1 MIIAAKASS
10 MKPSKKLIQ
19 SAQQEQSADMEL
31 TAART
36 ASGRKRRPTERET
49 YRFSK
54 THEGE
59 DRHKG
64 LEMKMEKR
72 KLKVLRAAYQKNPA
86 EFDDEP
92 AELHSDIDRDEEN
105 MFSDRLVPTKVSKPQ
120 ALAYSA
126 SKTPPVVSAPKSISN
141 AGRSFSMN
149 KSLPAT
155 ISASKSISNLHKAS
169 ATVAT
174 NSDSASASASDNSE
188 SENQCEIIDNDV
200 HSVHSADY
208 ISEHHDQLDEDASPQ
223 VVGTKRQ
230 LQGVVEETKP
240 KLMKTSNGSRHRLKA
255 SDFDEVTKDLLAIAT
270 SIYCCLIVT
279 REPFPLTLVI
289 EMKLAREAWCEA
301 SNLAHLAVRLT
312 PSLVK
317 MMTRHTSHVRGE
329 LKTKMRALTASFFGF
344 RTSHSTV
351 AIKQNRDLA
360 ESLKDGSCFAFKDW
374 ETKCGIYKTELI
386 QSAINNMWFANRSDE
401 GVIHGRY
408 FNPLPVELLALI
420 LTAIECCIDEW
431 LTGVKE
437 DIKFSSAAYAP
448 VYQVHLTSLRRFDER
463 TSAYKLLE
471 KICDNVL
478 DVARLHAGVHLAQP
492 GLATPVSFADTVFE
506 DAIREYEAET
516 RDAQEGGLEG
526 QEE

>member
-1 MIIAAKASS
+1 MLLLLKLTHNLSGKSKAAKASS

-19 SAQQEQSADMEL
+19 SAQQEQSADME
-31 TAART
+31 
-36 ASGRKRRPTERET
+36 ET
-49 YRFSK
+49 YRLSK
-54 THEGE
+54 TREGE

-64 LEMKMEKR
+64 LETKMEKR
-72 KLKVLRAAYQKNPA
+72 KLKVLCAAYQKNPA

-174 NSDSASASASDNSE
+174 NSDSASASASDN
-188 SENQCEIIDNDV
+188 I
-200 HSVHSADY
+200 HSADY
-208 ISEHHDQLDEDASPQ
+208 ISEHHDQLDEDASLQ
-223 VVGTKRQ
+223 VVGTKHQ

-279 REPFPLTLVI
+279 REPFPLMLVI
-289 EMKLAREAWCEA
+289 EMKLAREAWREA
-301 SNLAHLAVRLT
+301 SNLAHLTVRLT

-317 MMTRHTSHVRGE
+317 MMTRRTSHVRGE

-344 RTSHSTV
+344 RTSRSTV

-374 ETKCGIYKTELI
+374 ETKRGIYKTELI

>member
-10 MKPSKKLIQ
+10 MKPSKKLIR

-31 TAART
+31 TAACT
-36 ASGRKRRPTERET
+36 ASGRKRQPTERET
-49 YRFSK
+49 YRLSK
-54 THEGE
+54 TREGE
-59 DRHKG
+59 DCHKG
-64 LEMKMEKR
+64 LETKMEKR
-72 KLKVLRAAYQKNPA
+72 KLKVLHAAYQKNPA

-105 MFSDRLVPTKVSKPQ
+105 MFSDHLVPTKVSKPQ

-174 NSDSASASASDNSE
+174 NSDSASDNSE

-208 ISEHHDQLDEDASPQ
+208 INASPQ
-223 VVGTKRQ
+223 VVGIKRQ

-240 KLMKTSNGSRHRLKA
+240 KLMKTSNGSCHRLKA

-270 SIYCCLIVT
+270 SIYRCLIVT

-289 EMKLAREAWCEA
+289 EMKLAREAWREA

-317 MMTRHTSHVRGE
+317 MMTRRTSHVHRE
-329 LKTKMRALTASFFGF
+329 LKTKI
-344 RTSHSTV
+344 HSTV

-386 QSAINNMWFANRSDE
+386 QSAINNMWFANHSDE

-448 VYQVHLTSLRRFDER
+448 VYQVHLTSLRRFNER

-478 DVARLHAGVHLAQP
+478 DVARLHAGVDLAQP

>member
-10 MKPSKKLIQ
+10 MKPSKKLIR
-19 SAQQEQSADMEL
+19 SAQQEQSADME
-31 TAART
+31 
-36 ASGRKRRPTERET
+36 ET
-49 YRFSK
+49 YRLSK
-54 THEGE
+54 TREGE

-64 LEMKMEKR
+64 LETKMEKR
-72 KLKVLRAAYQKNPA
+72 KLKVLCAAYQKNPA

-120 ALAYSA
+120 ALTYSA

-141 AGRSFSMN
+141 TGRSFSMN

-200 HSVHSADY
+200 HSV
-208 ISEHHDQLDEDASPQ
+208 
-223 VVGTKRQ
+223 VRTKRQ

-270 SIYCCLIVT
+270 SIYRCLIVT

-301 SNLAHLAVRLT
+301 SNLAHLAVSTHPFIGQNDDEAHFTSTLQW
-312 PSLVK
+312 PSNK
-317 MMTRHTSHVRGE
+317 IS
-329 LKTKMRALTASFFGF
+329 
-344 RTSHSTV
+344 
-351 AIKQNRDLA
+351 DLA

-374 ETKCGIYKTELI
+374 EMKRGIYKTELI
-386 QSAINNMWFANRSDE
+386 QSAINNMWFANCSDE

-448 VYQVHLTSLRRFDER
+448 VYQVHLTSLRHFDER
-463 TSAYKLLE
+463 TSVYKLLE

-492 GLATPVSFADTVFE
+492 GLATPS
-506 DAIREYEAET
+506 
-516 RDAQEGGLEG
+516 
-526 QEE
+526 

>member
-31 TAART
+31 TAACT

-59 DRHKG
+59 DHHKG
-64 LEMKMEKR
+64 LETKMEKC

-105 MFSDRLVPTKVSKPQ
+105 MFLDRLVPTKVSKPQ

-174 NSDSASASASDNSE
+174 NSDSNSDSASASASDNSE
-188 SENQCEIIDNDV
+188 SENQCKIIDNDI

-208 ISEHHDQLDEDASPQ
+208 ISCRDQAP
-223 VVGTKRQ
+223 
-230 LQGVVEETKP
+230 
-240 KLMKTSNGSRHRLKA
+240 A
-255 SDFDEVTKDLLAIAT
+255 A
-270 SIYCCLIVT
+270 
-279 REPFPLTLVI
+279 
-289 EMKLAREAWCEA
+289 
-301 SNLAHLAVRLT
+301 
-312 PSLVK
+312 
-317 MMTRHTSHVRGE
+317 
-329 LKTKMRALTASFFGF
+329 
-344 RTSHSTV
+344 
-351 AIKQNRDLA
+351 
-360 ESLKDGSCFAFKDW
+360 
-374 ETKCGIYKTELI
+374 
-386 QSAINNMWFANRSDE
+386 
-401 GVIHGRY
+401 GR
-408 FNPLPVELLALI
+408 
-420 LTAIECCIDEW
+420 C
-431 LTGVKE
+431 
-437 DIKFSSAAYAP
+437 
-448 VYQVHLTSLRRFDER
+448 
-463 TSAYKLLE
+463 
-471 KICDNVL
+471 
-478 DVARLHAGVHLAQP
+478 
-492 GLATPVSFADTVFE
+492 
-506 DAIREYEAET
+506 
-516 RDAQEGGLEG
+516 
-526 QEE
+526 

>member
-10 MKPSKKLIQ
+10 MKPSKKLIR

-49 YRFSK
+49 YRLSK

-64 LEMKMEKR
+64 LETKMEKR

-126 SKTPPVVSAPKSISN
+126 SKTPPVVSVPKSISN

-169 ATVAT
+169 ATVTT
-174 NSDSASASASDNSE
+174 NSDSDSDSASASASDNSE

-208 ISEHHDQLDEDASPQ
+208 INASPQ
-223 VVGTKRQ
+223 VVRTKRQ

-255 SDFDEVTKDLLAIAT
+255 SDFDEVTKDLLAIAM
-270 SIYCCLIVT
+270 SIYRCLIVT
-279 REPFPLTLVI
+279 REPFPLMLVI
-289 EMKLAREAWCEA
+289 EMKLAREAWRKA

-317 MMTRHTSHVRGE
+317 IMTRRTSHVRGE

-344 RTSHSTV
+344 RTSRSTV

-374 ETKCGIYKTELI
+374 ETKRGIYKTELI

-448 VYQVHLTSLRRFDER
+448 VYQRFDER

-471 KICDNVL
+471 KNCDNVL

>member
-10 MKPSKKLIQ
+10 MKPSKKLIR

-49 YRFSK
+49 YRLSK
-54 THEGE
+54 TREGE
-59 DRHKG
+59 DCHKG
-64 LEMKMEKR
+64 LETKMEKH

-188 SENQCEIIDNDV
+188 SKSENQCEIIDNDV

-270 SIYCCLIVT
+270 SIYRCLIVT

-289 EMKLAREAWCEA
+289 EMKLAREAWREA

-317 MMTRHTSHVRGE
+317 MMTRRTSHVCGE
-329 LKTKMRALTASFFGF
+329 LKTKMQALTASFFGF
-344 RTSHSTV
+344 RTSRSTV

-360 ESLKDGSCFAFKDW
+360 ESLKDGSCFAFK
-374 ETKCGIYKTELI
+374 
-386 QSAINNMWFANRSDE
+386 SAINNMWFANRSDE

-448 VYQVHLTSLRRFDER
+448 VYQVHLTSLRRFNER